1 MDPVRPGGIG
11 HVTAVKTICKSTSF
25 FSKGGGNCDPL
36 LQIRNCYCN
45 FEPSIPLLQL
55 RDCYCNFE
63 PSLKMHINSFI
74 FICAEIFLTFF
85 SKLIVSCNLSVEISY
100 SFISFAIFE
109 FLTKQ

>member
-36 LQIRNCYCN
+36 LQIRN
-45 FEPSIPLLQL
+45 
-55 RDCYCNFE
+55 CYCNFE

>member
-11 HVTAVKTICKSTSF
+11 HVTAGKTICKSTSF
-25 FSKGGGNCDPL
+25 FFFIL
-36 LQIRNCYCN
+36 IV
-45 FEPSIPLLQL
+45 

-85 SKLIVSCNLSVEISY
+85 SKLIVSRNLSVEISY